1 MTRKSNSKSDRGNKS
16 AEHPVNHESEKI
28 SEVKIPVARADNINP
43 KQETETMET
52 HAYHLHRAPG
62 KKFWHYFFEF
72 LMLFLAVFCGFIAE
86 NWREQLREHRREKE
100 FIHSIVEDIKSD
112 TMQSNRTLLQLKRI
126 KSGIDSVLI
135 LLSSPEIIDNSND
148 IYRLWTKN
156 LGLEVFVSNDRT
168 IQQLIS
174 SGELRLIRNKAVSDR
189 IMIYEQTL
197 KKYYTQSDLMYGAVV
212 QMTSYTRIFDFINLE
227 KNINTPV
234 PLTEEGKKSLNEA
247 YARLQLWNRGLMGLI
262 SWLDEV
268 NKEGRRLVIFI
279 QKEYHLE

>member
-1 MTRKSNSKSDRGNKS
+1 MAENTDLGDKTSD
-16 AEHPVNHESEKI
+16 HPRNHESEKI
-28 SEVKIPVARADNINP
+28 SDVKISVAQADNINS

-62 KKFWHYFFEF
+62 KKIWHYFFEF

-100 FIHSIVEDIKSD
+100 FIRSIVEDIKSD
-112 TMQSNRTLLQLKRI
+112 TLQSNRTLLQLKRI

-135 LLSSPEIIDNSND
+135 QLSSPEIIDNSND
-148 IYRLWTKN
+148 AYRLWTKN

-212 QMTSYTRIFDFINLE
+212 QMTSYTRIFDFINLN
-227 KNINTPV
+227 KNMNIPV